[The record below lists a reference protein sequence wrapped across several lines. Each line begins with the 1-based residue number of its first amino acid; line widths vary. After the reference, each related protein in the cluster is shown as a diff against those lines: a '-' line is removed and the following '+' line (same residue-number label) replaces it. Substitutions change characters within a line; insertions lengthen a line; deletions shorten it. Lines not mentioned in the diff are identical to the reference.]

1 MLFSLWGFGLFTF
14 INPPPPLGKPKE
26 FFHPPFGKNCFGRPW
41 SQWKLF
47 YAIFR
52 WSNYYDTLEKFWLK
66 MYFRSEEQG
75 NDIYLRR
82 YEHFPEYY
90 RAANLKQGLWY
101 TTVIVFIFLHY
112 QDIFVCCNYAR
123 ILSRKSSR
131 VF

>member
-1 MLFSLWGFGLFTF
+1 MPVLQFIVNSCFS
-14 INPPPPLGKPKE
+14 
-26 FFHPPFGKNCFGRPW
+26 
-41 SQWKLF
+41 
-47 YAIFR
+47 IFR

-101 TTVIVFIFLHY
+101 ELCFTTLY
-112 QDIFVCCNYAR
+112 RC
-123 ILSRKSSR
+123 
-131 VF
+131 